1 MLMFINRAILRQ
13 APITSASK
21 IILNS
26 WKRTETSV
34 ISAAL
39 AFGGL
44 L

>member
-1 MLMFINRAILRQ
+1 MYDKFITA
-13 APITSASK
+13 ASK

-26 WKRTETSV
+26 WKLSGMND

-44 L
+44 M